1 MCAVTTET
9 TGVEVTRVLTI
20 KAGRAL
26 PALELRELWEY
37 RELLYFLV
45 WRDLKVRYKQTV
57 LGTTWAI
64 LQPLATAAVFTIVF
78 GRLAGIGSDGLP
90 YPLFSYTGLVV
101 WTFFAQGVT
110 LSSVSLLGSASLIT
124 KVYFPRFLVPLSTI
138 VASLVDLAVAFPML
152 IVMMAYYRVY
162 PTVALITVP
171 LLVLLAFAAS
181 AGVGLWLSALCVEY
195 RDVRHVVPF
204 LVQIW
209 LFVTPVIYPASRLAP
224 ALRRLRLPFWIIGL
238 NPMVG
243 VVEGFRRVLLGTGT
257 DVGGLV
263 VASALM
269 ATALLVSG
277 AVYFRSV
284 ERSFA
289 DVV

>member
-1 MCAVTTET
+1 M
-9 TGVEVTRVLTI
+9 TGGRARTDTTRVLSI
-20 KAGRAL
+20 RPGRGV
-26 PALELRELWEY
+26 PKLELRELWEY

-57 LGTTWAI
+57 LGATWAI
-64 LQPLATAAVFTIVF
+64 LQPLATAAVFTIFF
-78 GRLAGIGSDGLP
+78 GRLAGIGSDGLA
-90 YPLFSYTGLVV
+90 YPLFSYAGLVV

-110 LSSVSLLGSASLIT
+110 LSSASLLGSASLIT
-124 KVYFPRFLVPLSTI
+124 KVYFPRLLVPLSTI

-162 PTVALITVP
+162 PTVALIAVP

-181 AGVGLWLSALCVEY
+181 AGAGLWLSALCVEY

-204 LVQIW
+204 FVQIW

-238 NPMVG
+238 NPMAG
-243 VVEGFRRVLLGTGT
+243 VVEGFRRALLGTGT

-263 VASALM
+263 ATSALT

-277 AVYFRSV
+277 VVYFRSV